1 MILALGRQKQR
12 WVPGLHSKTVSNNNQ
27 QREEKE
33 EGEGR
38 SQSDPDWKSYK
49 TQHALHTL
57 LSGNCG
63 GSILGFWTLKQ
74 VTASNLIF
82 LADSPVLPR
91 RMVVRK

>member
-1 MILALGRQKQR
+1 MG
-12 WVPGLHSKTVSNNNQ
+12 
-27 QREEKE
+27 
-33 EGEGR
+33 GR
-38 SQSDPDWKSYK
+38 SRGGFQVYIARLSQTTTNRERKRKKGRGEVSLTGRLESYK

>member
-38 SQSDPDWKSYK
+38 SQPDPDWKSYK

-57 LSGNCG
+57 LSGNCV
-63 GSILGFWTLKQ
+63 GSILGFWTLHLFSAFNA
-74 VTASNLIF
+74 VIVA
-82 LADSPVLPR
+82 
-91 RMVVRK
+91 MVWTIKKLHDRS